1 MQHNKPGHEVC
12 AGIDVAK
19 AKLDVAVTNRK
30 KIRTFSNDAQGHEQ
44 LLRFLSEAKV
54 DFVCLEATGGYE
66 RAIASTLHKAKRP
79 TAVVNPRQIRDF
91 ARATGQ
97 LAKTDAID
105 AAIIAQYGMVI
116 RPRQTS
122 PLSKTAQQLRDLA
135 ARRRQVVDMRVAEQN
150 RFESTYDKS
159 IQKLIRR
166 SINMLEKQIATIEQ
180 RMNKLISRDSELVR
194 RKQIL
199 LSVPG
204 IGPATVGV
212 LLAELP
218 ELGMLNRRESACT
231 AHWRRPHQS
240 R

>member
-1 MQHNKPGHEVC
+1 
-12 AGIDVAK
+12 
-19 AKLDVAVTNRK
+19 
-30 KIRTFSNDAQGHEQ
+30 
-44 LLRFLSEAKV
+44 
-54 DFVCLEATGGYE
+54 
-66 RAIASTLHKAKRP
+66 
-79 TAVVNPRQIRDF
+79 
-91 ARATGQ
+91 
-97 LAKTDAID
+97 
-105 AAIIAQYGMVI
+105 MVI

-218 ELGMLNRRESACT
+218 ELGMLNRREIARLIGVAPTNRDSGTLRGKRTTGGGRTQIRKALYMPIVVAKKHNPT
-231 AHWRRPHQS
+231 IKRFYERLLENGKAPLQAIIAAMRKLITILNVMIREDKLWKHVTPAPPSSPSPQPS
-240 R
+240 QTLG